1 MKQKEPHCKPDDQP
15 ALMELIHES
24 PGDSAARG
32 SEAGTTLVRLT
43 AAGHQAALECSYPQ
57 FMNKLESEIGALG
70 ATPPRAIEFARV
82 PADTFDAGA
91 NAGGDAAGAP
101 VVSWIKDSD
110 HDRFLLELQPEHTCF
125 SGHFDGHPILPG
137 VVELHWAATL
147 ARSRFGF
154 SSPLREVLQ
163 LKFRQIAIPPR
174 MVELQIERPVPSR
187 VAFRLVSFQQIHAQ
201 GVLVFDGMA

>member
-1 MKQKEPHCKPDDQP
+1 
-15 ALMELIHES
+15 MELIPES
-24 PGDSAARG
+24 PGDSIARG
-32 SEAGTTLVRLT
+32 SEAGATLVRLT
-43 AAGHQAALECSYPQ
+43 AAGHQAALECLYPQ
-57 FMNKLESEIGALG
+57 FINKLESEMGALS
-70 ATPPRAIEFARV
+70 AASPRAIEFARL
-82 PADTFDAGA
+82 PAATLGAGA
-91 NAGGDAAGAP
+91 NAGSGAEGPP
-101 VVSWIKDSD
+101 VVSWIKDPD
-110 HDRFLLELQPEHTCF
+110 HDRFLLDLQPEHVCF

-154 SSPLREVLQ
+154 SDPLREVLQ

-187 VAFRLVSFQQIHAQ
+187 IAFRLVSFQQIHAQ

>member
-1 MKQKEPHCKPDDQP
+1 MTQKEPHCNPDGQP
-15 ALMELIHES
+15 AFMEQIHES
-24 PGDSAARG
+24 PGDSIARG
-32 SEAGTTLVRLT
+32 SEAGVTLARLT
-43 AAGHQAALECSYPQ
+43 AAGHQAALECLYPQ
-57 FMNKLESEIGALG
+57 FMNKLQSEIVAPRA
-70 ATPPRAIEFARV
+70 ATPRVIKFARV
-82 PADTFDAGA
+82 PADTFGAGA
-91 NAGGDAAGAP
+91 SAGGDAAGPP
-101 VVSWIKDSD
+101 VVSWIRDSD
-110 HDRFLLELQPEHTCF
+110 QDRFLLDLQPGHSCF

-154 SSPLREVLQ
+154 SDPLREVLQ